1 MKPIAYAPL
10 AVALLALAA
19 CGKPEGAA
27 SNGTGGATAVA
38 GAPAPAGKSWADVV
52 EATPEGG
59 FRMGNPDASIKIIE
73 FGSYTCPHC
82 RDFTEAA
89 HEPLERDFVNSGKVS
104 FEYRNFVRDPLDMV
118 VALVARCGGPEAFF
132 PLNLQFFLNQEDM
145 IKQIQ
150 AGGEGAYQAALSAGP
165 SERFI
170 KLAQLAGL
178 IEYAKQRGLPED
190 KVRACLADPKAPEAL
205 AAGVERDS
213 KQYEISGTP
222 TIIMNGKRLDNV
234 ATWDSLAKH
243 LKDAGA

>member
-10 AVALLALAA
+10 ALALLALAA
-19 CGKPEGAA
+19 CGKQDGAA
-27 SNGTGGATAVA
+27 GNGAAGATAIA
-38 GAPAPAGKSWADVV
+38 GAEAPAGKSWTDVV

-59 FRMGNPDASIKIIE
+59 FRMGNPDAPIKIIE

-89 HEPLERDFVNSGKVS
+89 HEPLERDYVQSGKVS

-118 VALVARCGGPEAFF
+118 VALITRCGGAEPFF

-145 IKQIQ
+145 ITHIQ
-150 AGGEGAYQAALSAGP
+150 SSGEGSYQAALSAAP
-165 SERFI
+165 NERFI
-170 KLAQLAGL
+170 KLAELAGL

-190 KVRACLADPKAPEAL
+190 KVRACLADPKAPEAI
-205 AAGVERDS
+205 AAAVERDS
-213 KQYEISGTP
+213 KQYQITGTP
-222 TIIMNGKRLDNV
+222 SVVMNGKLLDNV
-234 ATWDSLAKH
+234 ATWDSLASR